1 MIVVDANVLVYFTA
15 ATGRLR
21 QLARIARARDAAWIA
36 PPLWRSEHRNA
47 LFGYLR
53 RAELA
58 VDEAIDAQISAELVV
73 STRWVG
79 TDEIIAAG
87 NRSSASAYDCEYV
100 ALARRLGVPL
110 VTADRKLA
118 ESFPDTCVVLDQ
130 FAS

>member
-1 MIVVDANVLVYFTA
+1 MIVVDANVLVYISVQTD
-15 ATGRLR
+15 RLSD
-21 QLARIARARDAAWIA
+21 LARIARARDAAWVA
-36 PPLWRSEHRNA
+36 PPLWRSEFRNA
-47 LFGYLR
+47 LFGFLR
-53 RAELA
+53 RGRLAVEEAVDFQVSAELA
-58 VDEAIDAQISAELVV
+58 V

-110 VTADRKLA
+110 VTTDRRLV
-118 ESFPDTCVVLDQ
+118 ETFPDTCVVLDQ

>member
-1 MIVVDANVLVYFTA
+1 MIVVDANVLVYSSVEI
-15 ATGRLR
+15 GRLSD
-21 QLARIARARDAAWIA
+21 LARSARARDAAWIA
-36 PPLWRSEHRNA
+36 PPLWRSEFRSA

-58 VDEAIDAQISAELVV
+58 VDEAIDAQISAELAV

-79 TDEIIAAG
+79 TNEIIAAG
-87 NRSSASAYDCEYV
+87 DRSSASAYDCEYV

-110 VTADRKLA
+110 VTADRRLA
-118 ESFPDTCVVLDQ
+118 ETFPDTCVVLDR